1 MGLLRRKKWDAP
13 PKLPTPTKISSMS
26 SEEIWLFIETS
37 LMMAQHQLTEYRSLP
52 QDMRMA
58 ALTWMQDNV
67 DAANVGIDEL
77 YSRLENIS
85 PQT

>member
-1 MGLLRRKKWDAP
+1 MGLLRRKRWDAP
-13 PKLPTPTKISSMS
+13 PKIPAPTKISNMS

-37 LMMAQHQLTEYRSLP
+37 LMTAQHQLSEYKSLP
-52 QDMRMA
+52 NDMKMA
-58 ALTWMQDNV
+58 ALVWMQDNV

-77 YSRLENIS
+77 CGRLENIS